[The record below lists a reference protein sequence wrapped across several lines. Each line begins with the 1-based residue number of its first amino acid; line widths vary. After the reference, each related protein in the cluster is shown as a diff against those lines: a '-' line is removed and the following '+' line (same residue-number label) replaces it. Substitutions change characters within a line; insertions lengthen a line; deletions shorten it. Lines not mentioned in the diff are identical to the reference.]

1 MKYYQGYW
9 PVLAIIKQYL
19 GNAKKRLVR
28 DLKAEQADRG
38 LPGSNANSKR
48 RHKVKSRKT
57 TASAKALEV
66 EEESEDGV
74 KASDEESESGNEEES
89 ENEIE
94 DSEADEEVDS
104 EDDEV
109 ELELYEHYTQ
119 DLGPRN
125 ERRSNDRPETSVEKA
140 VEYQ

>member
-1 MKYYQGYW
+1 LKYYQGYW

-66 EEESEDGV
+66 EEESEDGI

-89 ENEIE
+89 ENEN
-94 DSEADEEVDS
+94 EEVDS
-104 EDDEV
+104 EDDKA